1 MALLPRSLQHQG
13 QRDVHLL
20 MVLHD
25 PLLKV
30 IETQSLYTT
39 CAFLRVLWR
48 KHGSSVSGMAI
59 YEIVALNKY
68 LI

>member
-1 MALLPRSLQHQG
+1 MALLSSSLQHQG
-13 QRDVHLL
+13 QRYVHLL

-39 CAFLRVLWR
+39 CTFLRVLWR

-59 YEIVALNKY
+59 YEIVALDKY
-68 LI
+68 FI